1 MTAVNAILGRVA
13 DAVLGPLHGL
23 TPLAVMLVLAL
34 ATALV
39 ILAVMKKTS
48 DQDALAAAKRRIH
61 ADLLEMRLFNDDVRA
76 LVRAQGALLAHNG
89 RYLWLSFVPV
99 LVTALPLT
107 LAIAQV
113 QSWYGYSG
121 LAAGEPTLVTADL
134 QGEAGA
140 TTLPTLDAPG
150 ADIDGAPMYF
160 PTLHQVVWR
169 IVPREPGPH
178 TLQVRLASGV
188 ALDKTLHTGTDVA
201 RRSPS
206 RERADLLTQL
216 LYPSEAPLPADAPVT
231 AIRVEYPERALDV
244 FGYELHWLIV
254 YLAASFAFVLAL
266 RKPFG
271 VVI

>member
-23 TPLAVMLVLAL
+23 APLAVMLVLAL
-34 ATALV
+34 MTALV
-39 ILAVMKKTS
+39 ILAVMKTTS
-48 DQDALAAAKRRIH
+48 DQNALAAAKRRIH

-76 LVRAQGALLAHNG
+76 LLRAQGALLAHNG
-89 RYLWLSFVPV
+89 RYLWLSLVPV
-99 LVTALPLT
+99 LITALPLT
-107 LAIAQV
+107 LVIAQV
-113 QSWYGYSG
+113 QSWYGYTG
-121 LAAGEPTLVTADL
+121 MTAGEPTVVTAELAGD
-134 QGEAGA
+134 AGA
-140 TTLPTLDAPG
+140 ALPTLDAPG
-150 ADIDGAPMYF
+150 ADVDGGPMHF

-178 TLQVRLASGV
+178 TLRLRLPSGV
-188 ALDKTLHTGTDVA
+188 AIDKTFHTGDDIA

-206 RERADLLTQL
+206 RDRAALLTQL
-216 LYPSEAPLPADAPVT
+216 LYPSEPPLPADAPVT
-231 AIRVEYPERALDV
+231 AIRVAYPERALDL
-244 FGYELHWLIV
+244 FGYDVHWLIV